1 MEKISINIVES
12 ALPRPVATKIE
23 LSVTEVV
30 LNSFVSIS
38 VAYYNSN
45 DNLIHN
51 EYVKI
56 EGEEYNNWG
65 LDDQYLVNL
74 VLTKLGL
81 TKSG

>member
-1 MEKISINIVES
+1 MEAISVNIVDH
-12 ALPRPVATKIE
+12 ALPAPVATKIE
-23 LSVTEVV
+23 LSVSELV
-30 LNSFVSIS
+30 LNSYVIIVVS
-38 VAYYNSN
+38 YFNSN
-45 DNLIHN
+45 GNLIHN

>member
-1 MEKISINIVES
+1 MEAISVNIVDH
-12 ALPRPVATKIE
+12 ALPTPVATKIE
-23 LSVTEVV
+23 LSVIEVV
-30 LNSFVSIS
+30 LNSYVSIS
-38 VAYYNSN
+38 VSYFNSN
-45 DNLIHN
+45 GNLIHN
-51 EYVKI
+51 EHVKI